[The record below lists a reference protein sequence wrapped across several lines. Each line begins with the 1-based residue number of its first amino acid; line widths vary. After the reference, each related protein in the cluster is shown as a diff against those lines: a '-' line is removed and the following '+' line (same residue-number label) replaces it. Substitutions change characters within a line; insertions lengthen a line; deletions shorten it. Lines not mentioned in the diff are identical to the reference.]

1 MRELNEKATMQ
12 LPVQIQSDSGVPLYV
27 QVAQQ
32 IRLLIHRGVLRP
44 GELMPTVREL
54 AVQLGINS
62 NTVARVYQDLQREGV
77 LVLRRGIGSFVAD
90 KPPSRPLAP
99 ADLRVLEKKVD
110 ELIALGRRIGLA
122 PGELYQLIETRWEG
136 NSHASRLS

>member
-1 MRELNEKATMQ
+1 MQ
-12 LPVQIQSDSGVPLYV
+12 LPVQIQNESGVPLYV
-27 QVAQQ
+27 QVEQQ

-77 LVLRRGIGSFVAD
+77 LVLRRGVGSFVAD
-90 KPPSRPLAP
+90 KPPSRPLPP

-136 NSHASRLS
+136 NSNGSRIA